1 MYQIMVIRAKIL
13 KPYLEEFIRKYLS
26 SYLCTKL
33 CPKGHFVY
41 TTGKMPQMGKML
53 MIERLCD

>member
-13 KPYLEEFIRKYLS
+13 KPYLEELIRKYLS
-26 SYLCTKL
+26 SYLCTIL

-41 TTGKMPQMGKML
+41 TNGQNAPNGQNV
-53 MIERLCD
+53 DD